1 MLRLSLLQGEG
12 GNICHY
18 QIDGH
23 KPVYQITAVGGVFNG
38 FFFFCL
44 QNLSHMLISLWLL
57 CQNLSLFKIRNI
69 FLLEPMS
76 LFLISG
82 IS

>member
-38 FFFFCL
+38 FFFF
-44 QNLSHMLISLWLL
+44 
-57 CQNLSLFKIRNI
+57 FFFAYKIYTICSFHCGFYAKILVFSRLEI
-69 FLLEPMS
+69 F
-76 LFLISG
+76 FFA
-82 IS
+82 